1 MRPSLIRRE
10 KPGEYSFQS
19 SRGRVTAETY
29 ARNSGLKWLIYW
41 GFGCYFDTVIN
52 ICFLQYLFD
61 TIPAPHTGEQP
72 MKAAIYCRVSTDKQ
86 TTQNQNREL
95 NRVAKK
101 MGWKVSAVYS
111 EVISGATDNRP
122 ELNDLMLS
130 VTRNEVDVVMAWS
143 VDRLGRSVQHLAGLL
158 SDLHSKG
165 VNLYLHQQGLDTT
178 TPSGKAMFQMMGV
191 FAEFEREMIRERI
204 NAGLSRAKEHGTKSG
219 RPIGRPEIP
228 PMKIRKVQEL
238 RGQGMTYKQ
247 VALATGVSE
256 RKCYEI
262 MATM

>member
-1 MRPSLIRRE
+1 MR
-10 KPGEYSFQS
+10 
-19 SRGRVTAETY
+19 
-29 ARNSGLKWLIYW
+29 
-41 GFGCYFDTVIN
+41 
-52 ICFLQYLFD
+52 
-61 TIPAPHTGEQP
+61 
-72 MKAAIYCRVSTDKQ
+72 AAIYCRVSTDKQ
-86 TTQNQNREL
+86 TTENQNREL

-204 NAGLSRAKEHGTKSG
+204 NAGLSRAKEQGTKSG

-228 PMKIRKVQEL
+228 PMKIRKVKEL
-238 RGQGMTYKQ
+238 RGQGITYKR

-262 MATM
+262 MATP

>member
-1 MRPSLIRRE
+1 MR
-10 KPGEYSFQS
+10 
-19 SRGRVTAETY
+19 
-29 ARNSGLKWLIYW
+29 
-41 GFGCYFDTVIN
+41 
-52 ICFLQYLFD
+52 
-61 TIPAPHTGEQP
+61 
-72 MKAAIYCRVSTDKQ
+72 AAIYCRVSTDKQ
-86 TTQNQNREL
+86 TTENQNREL

-101 MGWKVSAVYS
+101 MGWKISAVYS
-111 EVISGATDNRP
+111 DVISGATDNRP

-191 FAEFEREMIRERI
+191 FAEFEREMLRERI
-204 NAGLSRAKEHGTKSG
+204 NAGLSRAKEQGTKTG
-219 RPIGRPEIP
+219 RPIGRPVIP
-228 PMKIRKVQEL
+228 PMKIRKVKEL
-238 RGQGMTYKQ
+238 REQGITYKKI
-247 VALATGVSE
+247 ALATGVSE

-262 MATM
+262 IASP

>member
-1 MRPSLIRRE
+1 MR
-10 KPGEYSFQS
+10 
-19 SRGRVTAETY
+19 
-29 ARNSGLKWLIYW
+29 
-41 GFGCYFDTVIN
+41 
-52 ICFLQYLFD
+52 
-61 TIPAPHTGEQP
+61 
-72 MKAAIYCRVSTDKQ
+72 AAIYCRVSTDKQ
-86 TTQNQNREL
+86 TTENHNREL

-101 MGWKVSAVYS
+101 MGWSVSAVYS
-111 EVISGATDNRP
+111 DVISGATDNRP

-204 NAGLSRAKEHGTKSG
+204 NSGLARAREQGTKFG
-219 RPIGRPEIP
+219 TPIGRPKIP
-228 PMKIRKVQEL
+228 PMKIAKVKKL
-238 RGQGMTYKQ
+238 RGQGMTYKK

-262 MATM
+262 MATL

>member
-1 MRPSLIRRE
+1 MR
-10 KPGEYSFQS
+10 
-19 SRGRVTAETY
+19 
-29 ARNSGLKWLIYW
+29 
-41 GFGCYFDTVIN
+41 
-52 ICFLQYLFD
+52 
-61 TIPAPHTGEQP
+61 
-72 MKAAIYCRVSTDKQ
+72 AAIYCRVSTEKQ

-101 MGWKVSAVYS
+101 MGWEVSAVYS
-111 EVISGATDNRP
+111 DVISGATDNRP

-204 NAGLSRAKEHGTKSG
+204 NAGLSRAKEQGTKTG
-219 RPIGRPEIP
+219 RPIGRPVIP
-228 PMKIRKVQEL
+228 PMKIRKVKEL
-238 RGQGMTYKQ
+238 REQGITYKKI
-247 VALATGVSE
+247 ALATGVSE

-262 MATM
+262 MATL

>member
-1 MRPSLIRRE
+1 MR
-10 KPGEYSFQS
+10 
-19 SRGRVTAETY
+19 
-29 ARNSGLKWLIYW
+29 
-41 GFGCYFDTVIN
+41 
-52 ICFLQYLFD
+52 
-61 TIPAPHTGEQP
+61 
-72 MKAAIYCRVSTDKQ
+72 AAIYCRVSTDKQ
-86 TTQNQNREL
+86 TTENQNREL

-111 EVISGATDNRP
+111 DVISGATDNRP

-204 NAGLSRAKEHGTKSG
+204 NSGLARAREQGTKSG
-219 RPIGRPEIP
+219 TPIGRPKIP
-228 PMKIRKVQEL
+228 PMKIGKVKKL
-238 RGQGMTYKQ
+238 RGQGMTYKKI
-247 VALATGVSE
+247 ALATGVSE

-262 MATM
+262 MASP